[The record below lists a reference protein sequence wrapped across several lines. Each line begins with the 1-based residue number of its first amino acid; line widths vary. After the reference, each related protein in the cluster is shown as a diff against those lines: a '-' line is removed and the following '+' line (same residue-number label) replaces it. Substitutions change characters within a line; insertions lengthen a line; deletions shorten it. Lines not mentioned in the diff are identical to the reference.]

1 MNVIK
6 FCCTQASVNAELHKS
21 SYPGRERWT
30 VASENFLS
38 TCVGLTDATVVCEMI
53 AAKIKRKS
61 FGRSLKKLSH
71 CGTQGEERQRV
82 T

>member
-1 MNVIK
+1 M
-6 FCCTQASVNAELHKS
+6 
-21 SYPGRERWT
+21 